1 MEQVLNQIM
10 PYLVS
15 LLVGG
20 LSYLISYIQTKKLK
34 NKVISIEEA
43 INNSEDDYYI
53 ICPHCNAKVDLKS
66 TKIFVMAKQE
76 FKERTDKQVSTCAQE
91 SKEESEE

>member
-20 LSYLISYIQTKKLK
+20 LSYLISYIQTRKLK

-53 ICPHCNAKVDLKS
+53 FCPHCNAKVDLKS
-66 TKIFVMAKQE
+66 TKIFVMARQE
-76 FKERTDKQVSTCAQE
+76 FEERTDKQVSTCVT
-91 SKEESEE
+91 KEESEEE

>member
-1 MEQVLNQIM
+1 MDQVLNQIM
-10 PYLVS
+10 PYLVT

-53 ICPHCNAKVDLKS
+53 FCPHCNAKVDLKS
-66 TKIFVMAKQE
+66 TKIFVMA
-76 FKERTDKQVSTCAQE
+76 R
-91 SKEESEE
+91 SKEESEEE

>member
-1 MEQVLNQIM
+1 MEQVLNQVM

-15 LLVGG
+15 LLVGC
-20 LSYLISYIQTKKLK
+20 LSYLISYIQTRKLK

-43 INNSEDDYYI
+43 INNSDDDYYI
-53 ICPHCNAKVDLKS
+53 FCPHCNAKVDLKS

-76 FKERTDKQVSTCAQE
+76 FEERTDKQVSTCEQP
-91 SKEESEE
+91 KEESEEQ

>member
-20 LSYLISYIQTKKLK
+20 LSYLISDIQTRKLK

-53 ICPHCNAKVDLKS
+53 FCPHCNAKVDLKS
-66 TKIFVMAKQE
+66 TKIFVMA
-76 FKERTDKQVSTCAQE
+76 R
-91 SKEESEE
+91 SKEESEEE

>member
-1 MEQVLNQIM
+1 MEQVLNQVM

-20 LSYLISYIQTKKLK
+20 LSYLISYIQTRKLK

-53 ICPHCNAKVDLKS
+53 FCPHCNAKVDLKS
-66 TKIFVMAKQE
+66 TKIFVMAKNE
-76 FKERTDKQVSTCAQE
+76 FKEV
-91 SKEESEE
+91 SEEE

>member
-20 LSYLISYIQTKKLK
+20 LSYLISYIQTRKLK

-53 ICPHCNAKVDLKS
+53 FCPHCNSKIDLKS
-66 TKIFVMAKQE
+66 TKIFVMARQ
-76 FKERTDKQVSTCAQE
+76 
-91 SKEESEE
+91 KEESEEE

>member
-1 MEQVLNQIM
+1 MEQVLNQVM
-10 PYLVS
+10 PYLAS
-15 LLVGG
+15 LLIGC
-20 LSYLISYIQTKKLK
+20 LSYLISHIQTKKLK

-53 ICPHCNAKVDLKS
+53 FCPHCNAKVDLKS

-76 FKERTDKQVSTCAQE
+76 FEERTDKQVSTCVTE
-91 SKEESEE
+91 EESEEE

>member
-1 MEQVLNQIM
+1 MEQVLTQIM

-53 ICPHCNAKVDLKS
+53 FCPHCNSKIDLKS

-76 FKERTDKQVSTCAQE
+76 FEERTDKQVSTCAQE
-91 SKEESEE
+91 KESEEQ

>member
-53 ICPHCNAKVDLKS
+53 FCPHCNTKVDLKS
-66 TKIFVMAKQE
+66 TKIFVMARS
-76 FKERTDKQVSTCAQE
+76 KE
-91 SKEESEE
+91 EESEE

>member
-20 LSYLISYIQTKKLK
+20 LSYLISYIQTRKLK

-53 ICPHCNAKVDLKS
+53 FCPHCNAKVDLKS

-76 FKERTDKQVSTCAQE
+76 FKERTDEQVSTCVQ
-91 SKEESEE
+91 KEESEEQ

>member
-20 LSYLISYIQTKKLK
+20 LSYLISYIQTRKLK

-53 ICPHCNAKVDLKS
+53 FCPHCNAKVDLKS
-66 TKIFVMAKQE
+66 TKIFVMARQE
-76 FKERTDKQVSTCAQE
+76 FEEQTDKQVSTCVT
-91 SKEESEE
+91 KEESEEQ

>member
-1 MEQVLNQIM
+1 MEQVLNQVM

-20 LSYLISYIQTKKLK
+20 LSYLISHIQTIKLK

-53 ICPHCNAKVDLKS
+53 FCPHCNAKVDLKS
-66 TKIFVMAKQE
+66 TKIFVMAKHE
-76 FKERTDKQVSTCAQE
+76 FEERNDKQVSTCVQ
-91 SKEESEE
+91 KDESEE

>member
-1 MEQVLNQIM
+1 MEQVLQQIM

-53 ICPHCNAKVDLKS
+53 FCPHCNAKVDLKS

-76 FKERTDKQVSTCAQE
+76 FEERTDKQVSTCVT
-91 SKEESEE
+91 KEESEE

>member
-1 MEQVLNQIM
+1 MEQVLNQVM

-15 LLVGG
+15 LLVGC
-20 LSYLISYIQTKKLK
+20 LSYLISYIQTRKLK

-53 ICPHCNAKVDLKS
+53 FCPHCNAKVDLKS

-76 FKERTDKQVSTCAQE
+76 FEERTDKQVSTCVQ
-91 SKEESEE
+91 KESEEE

>member
-53 ICPHCNAKVDLKS
+53 ICPHCNTKVDLKS
-66 TKIFVMAKQE
+66 TKIFVMARQ
-76 FKERTDKQVSTCAQE
+76 
-91 SKEESEE
+91 KEESEEE

>member
-1 MEQVLNQIM
+1 M
-10 PYLVS
+10 PYLAS

-53 ICPHCNAKVDLKS
+53 FCPHCNAKVDLKS

-76 FKERTDKQVSTCAQE
+76 FEERTDKQVSTCVQ
-91 SKEESEE
+91 KEESEEE

>member
-1 MEQVLNQIM
+1 MEQVLNQVM

-53 ICPHCNAKVDLKS
+53 FCPHCNAKVDLKS
-66 TKIFVMAKQE
+66 TKIFVMARQE
-76 FKERTDKQVSTCAQE
+76 FEERTDKQVSTCVT
-91 SKEESEE
+91 KEESEEE

>member
-1 MEQVLNQIM
+1 MEQVLNQVM
-10 PYLVS
+10 PYLAS
-15 LLVGG
+15 LLIGC

-53 ICPHCNAKVDLKS
+53 FCPHCNAKVDLKS
-66 TKIFVMAKQE
+66 TKIFVMARQ
-76 FKERTDKQVSTCAQE
+76 
-91 SKEESEE
+91 KEESEEE

>member
-1 MEQVLNQIM
+1 M

-20 LSYLISYIQTKKLK
+20 LSYLISYIQTKKLR

-53 ICPHCNAKVDLKS
+53 FCPHCNARVDLKS

-76 FKERTDKQVSTCAQE
+76 FEERTDKQVSTCV
-91 SKEESEE
+91 KEKESEEE

>member
-1 MEQVLNQIM
+1 MEQALNQIM

-53 ICPHCNAKVDLKS
+53 FCPHCNAKVDLKS
-66 TKIFVMAKQE
+66 TKIFVMARQ
-76 FKERTDKQVSTCAQE
+76 KET
-91 SKEESEE
+91 ESEEE